1 MVLEIFFPST
11 SCGLA
16 SVADTFKESGK
27 AVVTDFQTTKCSTS
41 EKVQKFVTG
50 FQDIGALV
58 QNVSSAV
65 FFTSSISGYFIYQT
79 FPGFI
84 SFMFT
89 PLLLLASFASG
100 VIGFEVYQSR
110 GVVQDLQD
118 WIKKEFPNG
127 TDPFYIDDKFCTRWE
142 TFKEDLNGQTL
153 LTGFVFKHAL
163 DQSSALFEK
172 MSKDLSTF
180 DKWSVVRWF
189 RDPDNKKWTDLLGSL
204 NPFGI

>member
-11 SCGLA
+11 SCGLT
-16 SVADTFKESGK
+16 SVLDTFKESGE
-27 AVVTDFQTTKCSTS
+27 AVVTDFQSKKCSTS

-50 FQDIGALV
+50 FQDVGALV
-58 QNVSSAV
+58 QNVSSGV
-65 FFTSSISGYFIYQT
+65 FFTSSISCYLIYQI

-89 PLLLLASFASG
+89 PPLFLASLASG

-110 GVVQDLQD
+110 GVVQDFQD

-127 TDPFYIDDKFCTRWE
+127 TDPFYINDKFCKRWE

-153 LTGFVFKHAL
+153 FTGFVSKHAL
-163 DQSSALFEK
+163 DQTSAFFEK

-180 DKWSVVRWF
+180 DKLGVVRWF
-189 RDPDNKKWTDLLGSL
+189 RDPENKKWSNLFSGW
-204 NPFGI
+204 NPPGN